1 MSARLKEILKRF
13 ESLRND
19 KNIASMARF
28 GIRGDRAFGIKHPV
42 LKQIAKE
49 IGKDHELALEL
60 WDSGY
65 HEARLVAPLV
75 DDPKLVTE
83 AQADAWVKDL
93 NSWDLCDDLAGN
105 LLIETPFAH
114 KKAVQWAKRKEEFV
128 RRAGFAMMAWIAVKD
143 KKAVKET
150 FASFYPL
157 MVLYSNDERNYV
169 KKAISW
175 ALRSV
180 GKRNLALNKEAIKV
194 AKQITKVDS
203 KSSRWIAQDV
213 LKELTSDA
221 MQARLKEKA

>member
-1 MSARLKEILKRF
+1 MSAKLKEILKRF
-13 ESLRND
+13 ESLRNE
-19 KNIASMARF
+19 KNISGMARF
-28 GIRGDRAFGIKHPV
+28 GIRSDRAFGIKHPV

-75 DDPKLVTE
+75 DDPKQVTE
-83 AQADAWVKDL
+83 AQAGAWVKDL

-105 LLIETPFAH
+105 LLVKTPFAH
-114 KKAVQWAKRKEEFV
+114 KKAIQWAKRKEEFV

-143 KKAVKET
+143 KKAGKET
-150 FASFYPL
+150 FSTFYPL
-157 MVLYSNDERNYV
+157 MVEYSNDERNYV

-180 GKRNLALNKEAIKV
+180 GKRNLALNKEAVKV
-194 AKQITKVDS
+194 AKQIAKVDS
-203 KSSRWIAQDV
+203 KASRWIAQDV
-213 LKELTSDA
+213 LRELASDA
-221 MQARLKEKA
+221 MQTRLKEKE

>member
-1 MSARLKEILKRF
+1 MSAKLKDVLQRF
-13 ESLRND
+13 ESLRNE
-19 KNIASMARF
+19 KNIAGMARF
-28 GIRGDRAFGIKHPV
+28 GIRSESAFGIKHPV

-65 HEARLVAPLV
+65 HEARLIAPLI
-75 DDPKLVTE
+75 DDPKLVSE
-83 AQADAWVKDL
+83 AQADSWVKDL

-105 LLIETPFAH
+105 LLIKTPFAH
-114 KKAVQWAKRKEEFV
+114 KKAIQWAKRKEEFV

-143 KKAVKET
+143 KKTVKET
-150 FASFYPL
+150 FAPFYPL

-180 GKRNLALNKEAIKV
+180 GKRNLALNKEAVKV
-194 AKQITKVDS
+194 AKQMAKVDS

-213 LKELTSDA
+213 IKELTSDT
-221 MQARLKEKA
+221 MQARLKEKE

>member
-1 MSARLKEILKRF
+1 VATLKKILSKF
-13 ESLRND
+13 ESLRNE
-19 KNIASMARF
+19 KNIAGMARF
-28 GIRGDRAFGIKHPV
+28 GIRSDHAFGIKHPV

-65 HEARLVAPLV
+65 HEARLIAPLI
-75 DDPKLVTE
+75 DDPKLVSE
-83 AQADAWVKDL
+83 AQADSWVKDL

-105 LLIETPFAH
+105 LLIKTPFAH
-114 KKAVQWAKRKEEFV
+114 KKAIQWAKGKEEFV

-150 FASFYPL
+150 FAPFYPL

-180 GKRNLALNKEAIKV
+180 GKRNLALNKEAVKV
-194 AKQITKVDS
+194 AKQMAKVDS

-213 LKELTSDA
+213 IKELTSDT
-221 MQARLKEKA
+221 MQARLKEKE